1 MAVALTLLVAGL
13 SVGMPPPSAA
23 AAVPAPT
30 ETEVTFQGD
39 GVELSGTVLAPAGA
53 GRRPGIVIVTGAGPG
68 PRDDHRTEA
77 EAFARAGIVTLI
89 YDKRTRGYSLTER
102 NYTALADDALAGLH
116 LLRARADVDPTRV
129 GLWGLSEGTWV
140 CEDAASRSADVA
152 FLVLL
157 GASGVP
163 PLQQQVWSTGEA
175 IRHAGVD
182 GSLADRLPAAM
193 YGLLTAAGAFAEP
206 YFDPAARLAR
216 IRVPVLAIWGEHDMS
231 SPPAESAA
239 IVAGAVRGNGN
250 GNGNLTLRTL
260 TGGQHSGHTSVDG
273 FDRGVGFAA
282 PYPGMVGTWVADM
295 APGPDDPAPRQA
307 RTSTPVAPPALWLQ
321 LAAPALML
329 LAALTYLLVAVVRRS
344 RGRTRPP
351 LRAPARLLCVA
362 GTLTIIGTAAY
373 GFVGVVITQDVGPV
387 LAGHAVVWSV
397 LQVLAV
403 AVAATTVWL
412 LVGAW
417 RARRTVRPVDRA
429 RLAVLA
435 VAGVA
440 FVPWALWW
448 GLLLP

>member
-1 MAVALTLLVAGL
+1 MFSGHRSALRAVALTLLVAGL
-13 SVGMPPPSAA
+13 SAGMPAPSAA
-23 AAVPAPT
+23 AAPAPT
-30 ETEVTFQGD
+30 ESEVTFQGS

-68 PRDDHRTEA
+68 PRDDHRAEA

-102 NYTALADDALAGLH
+102 NYTVLADDALAGLH
-116 LLRARADVDPTRV
+116 LLRGRADVDPAMV
-129 GLWGLSEGTWV
+129 GLWGQSEGTWV
-140 CEDAASRSADVA
+140 CEDAASRSADVG

-175 IRHAGVD
+175 IRHGGVG
-182 GSLADRLPAAM
+182 GSLADRFPAAV
-193 YGLLTAAGAFAEP
+193 YGQLTAAGVFAEP
-206 YFDPAARLAR
+206 YFDPVPRLAR

-239 IVAGAVRGNGN
+239 IVARAVRGN

-260 TGGQHSGHTSVDG
+260 AGGRHDGRTTVDG
-273 FDRGVGFAA
+273 FDEG
-282 PYPGMVGTWVADM
+282 
-295 APGPDDPAPRQA
+295 
-307 RTSTPVAPPALWLQ
+307 ALL

-329 LAALTYLLVAVVRRS
+329 LAALAYLLVAVVRRV

-351 LRAPARLLCVA
+351 LRAPAWLLGVA
-362 GTLTIIGTAAY
+362 GPLTVIGTAAY
-373 GFVGVVITQDVGPV
+373 GFGVVVAQDVGPV
-387 LAGHAVVWSV
+387 LAGRAVVWAV

-403 AVAATTVWL
+403 AVVVATVWL
-412 LVGAW
+412 LISAW
-417 RARRTVRPVDRA
+417 RARQTVGPVDRA
-429 RLAVLA
+429 RLSLLS
-435 VAGVA
+435 VAGLA